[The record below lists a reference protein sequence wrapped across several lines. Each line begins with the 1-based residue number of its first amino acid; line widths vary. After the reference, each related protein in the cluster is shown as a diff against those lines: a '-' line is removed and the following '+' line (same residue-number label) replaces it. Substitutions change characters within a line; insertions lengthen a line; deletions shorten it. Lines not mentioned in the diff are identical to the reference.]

1 MKYRQIQS
9 TDLTVSEVGFGV
21 WSVSMNWWGEVSEPD
36 AIKLLQRAA
45 DLGITFFDTAD
56 TYGSGYGE
64 EIVSKA
70 LAGRRSDI
78 VIGTKFGYDIE
89 APREGHRERPQCW
102 DPDFVKRACES
113 SLKRLQT
120 DYIDLYQYHNA
131 RLDVIQRED
140 TLGALEDLKAEGKI
154 RHYAVAVGP
163 DIGWREEGL
172 YTINERGI
180 PAQLIYSILEQGPAD
195 VMIEAAEQAGIG
207 VYARVP
213 HASGMLDGKY
223 TKDTVLDEMPFD
235 ASDHRAY
242 RRMHWMKQSIEKLKQ
257 IDFMIAGKPAT
268 VGQIAIKF
276 VLAPQIMASCLPTMT
291 TVEQIEEYAAI
302 SEIDDIPQDE
312 LDRLAS
318 IYADNFG
325 VGPPD
330 PQKSSTSDTG
340 WVDHNGDPV
349 DREMVVPG
357 AS

>member
-36 AIKLLQRAA
+36 AIQLLRKAA

-56 TYGSGYGE
+56 TYGAGYGE
-64 EIVSKA
+64 EIVPKA
-70 LAGRRSDI
+70 LADRRSEI

-89 APREGHRERPQCW
+89 APREGHRERPQRW
-102 DPDFVKRACES
+102 DPEFVKRACES

-172 YTINERGI
+172 YTIEERGM
-180 PAQLIYSILEQGPAD
+180 PAQLIYSILEQDPAD
-195 VMIEAAEQAGIG
+195 VMIKAAESAGVG

-223 TKDTVLDEMPFD
+223 TKEQLADRDGGMADERQQLRRDFFKFLNDLDGETE
-235 ASDHRAY
+235 Y
-242 RRMHWMKQSIEKLKQ
+242 RFKLEAKQNPIRWTLVALDK
-257 IDFMIAGKPAT
+257 A
-268 VGQIAIKF
+268 
-276 VLAPQIMASCLPTMT
+276 
-291 TVEQIEEYAAI
+291 
-302 SEIDDIPQDE
+302 
-312 LDRLAS
+312 LDRVM
-318 IYADNFG
+318 YAIFYDEK
-325 VGPPD
+325 VAPYVAELEKAID
-330 PQKSSTSDTG
+330 EA
-340 WVDHNGDPV
+340 
-349 DREMVVPG
+349 REVIG
-357 AS
+357 E

>member
-1 MKYRQIQS
+1 MKS
-9 TDLTVSEVGFGV
+9 TDLTVSEIGFGV
-21 WSVSMNWWGEVSEPD
+21 WSVSMNWWGEVSESD
-36 AIKLLQRAA
+36 GIKLLQKAA

-64 EIVSKA
+64 EIIPKA
-70 LAGRRSDI
+70 LADRRSEI

-89 APREGHRERPQCW
+89 APREGHKERPQCW

-180 PAQLIYSILEQGPAD
+180 PAQLIYSILEQDPAD
-195 VMIEAAEQAGIG
+195 VMIEAAEKAGVG
-207 VYARVP
+207 VYSRVP

-235 ASDHRAY
+235 SSDHRAY
-242 RRMHWMKQSIEKLKQ
+242 RRMHWMKQSIEKLKK
-257 IDFMIAGKPAT
+257 IDFLISGKPAS
-268 VGQIAIKF
+268 VAQVAIKF
-276 VLAPQIMASCLPTMT
+276 VLAPKIMASCLPTMT
-291 TVEQIEEYAAI
+291 SIEQIEEYVAV
-302 SEIDDIPQDE
+302 SDIDDIPQDE
-312 LDRLAS
+312 LDRLAPL
-318 IYADNFG
+318 YADNFG
-325 VGPPD
+325 VGEPD
-330 PQKSSTSDTG
+330 PQKSSTSGTG
-340 WVDHNGDPV
+340 WVDHNGNPV
-349 DREMVVPG
+349 DRKMVVPG
-357 AS
+357 VS